1 MSTQIKQ
8 HNEKNTTL
16 VKVVRG
22 WQITLPIEMREEV
35 GLELG
40 SYLEAQVSNGT
51 INLKPVKLVSPAD
64 ADRRLEEILSR
75 VKYTGSQPA
84 PSEEEILSDVV
95 DIIHQMRRENAEGGA
110 R

>member
-1 MSTQIKQ
+1 MSTQVKQ
-8 HNEKNTTL
+8 PNEKNNTL

-51 INLKPVKLVSPAD
+51 ISLKPVKLVSPDD

-75 VKYTGSQPA
+75 VKYTGPEPM
-84 PSEEEILSDVV
+84 PSIDKFTGDIA
-95 DIIHQMRRENAEGGA
+95 DIIHDMRREHGEGGT

>member
-1 MSTQIKQ
+1 
-8 HNEKNTTL
+8 L

-51 INLKPVKLVSPAD
+51 ISLKPVKLVSPAD